1 MTMET
6 TAIFLDKQIAEQAT
20 SYADKHGTNLSA
32 LIESYLSR
40 LLKQTSVSE
49 EETPDI
55 VLSLL
60 GAGEPVDKDDLN
72 GRRAYQEHLL
82 EKHK

>member
-1 MTMET
+1 MET
-6 TAIFLDKQIAEQAT
+6 TTIFLNKQIAEQAT
-20 SYADKHGTNLSA
+20 SYADEHGTNLSA
-32 LIESYLSR
+32 LIENYLSR
-40 LLKQTSVSE
+40 LLKQKNALE
-49 EETPDI
+49 EEEIPDI

-72 GRRAYQEHLL
+72 GRCAYQEYLL